1 VVVSSRACF
10 SAANSVIEKHPRRGE
25 IEADIARGVSERVV
39 ARKYDISKDSVH
51 RWSKTK
57 IPPQLRAQR
66 YVGLL
71 NATSDLETL
80 RIEESDGLLKN
91 LAMQRMRLLH
101 AQDKAAQKDNLLAI
115 SYLSGQVHKNLELVG
130 RYLGEFAKH
139 TVQTNISILIQ
150 PEYLKLRSALLQAL
164 GPYPEAKQAVVSALH
179 QLESTAAQEPNGHD
193 KVPPMIEAQCDA

>member
-1 VVVSSRACF
+1 
-10 SAANSVIEKHPRRGE
+10 
-25 IEADIARGVSERVV
+25 
-39 ARKYDISKDSVH
+39 VH

-57 IPPQLRAQR
+57 IPPQLRVKR

-91 LAMQRMRLLH
+91 LALQRARLLL
-101 AQDKAAQKDNLLAI
+101 AQDTAMEIEDLK
-115 SYLSGQVHKNLELVG
+115 SVSFLSGQIHKNLELVG

-139 TVQTNISILIQ
+139 TITTNVSILVQ

-164 GPYPEAKQAVVSALH
+164 APFPEAKFAVVAALH
-179 QLESTAAQEPNGHD
+179 GLESAAAQEPVANGHD
-193 KVPPMIEAQCDA
+193 KAPPMIEAQPIDARNA